1 MRLWLCSL
9 VAATA
14 ALVQVLSGP
23 QAEADMMGGS
33 VAVGG
38 KTQPDSEPFKR
49 SEVIRNLVE
58 VNPALAQIVIRRLVE
73 LSAQHGV
80 ALFSNDDGLGTG
92 ELNLEHLERASPTAV
107 LDLIELMKQASKTR

>member
-1 MRLWLCSL
+1 M
-9 VAATA
+9 
-14 ALVQVLSGP
+14 GP

-80 ALFSNDDGLGTG
+80 ALFSNDDWLGDRRIKPRTPRARITDRRSRSDRAHEAGVQNSLTG
-92 ELNLEHLERASPTAV
+92 DQIADRGFTS
-107 LDLIELMKQASKTR
+107 